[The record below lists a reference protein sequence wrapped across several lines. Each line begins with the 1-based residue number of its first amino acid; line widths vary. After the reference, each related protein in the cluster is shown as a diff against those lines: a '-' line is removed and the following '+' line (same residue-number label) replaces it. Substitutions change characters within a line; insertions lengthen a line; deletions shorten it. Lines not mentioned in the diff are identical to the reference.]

1 MNLNINQ
8 NLRKLI
14 IISIKRKG
22 KGLDS
27 KISEK
32 GSNLSGGE
40 IQRIGIARAMIYDP
54 PIVFFDEA
62 TSALDSFTEKKILEE
77 INSFKDKTFIFVAHR
92 LGTLKETDKIYL
104 MKDGQ
109 IIEEGNFDHFNSN
122 ETSYI

>member
-1 MNLNINQ
+1 
-8 NLRKLI
+8 
-14 IISIKRKG
+14 
-22 KGLDS
+22 
-27 KISEK
+27 
-32 GSNLSGGE
+32 
-40 IQRIGIARAMIYDP
+40 MIYDP